1 MTNLVKIETINGM
14 NVVSSRDVADG
25 LGKRHSDVLE
35 SIENIIKNSTT
46 EISVLVIESSY
57 KAKNGKMNKEYLLT
71 KDGFILYMFN
81 IQGYQ
86 DFKLAYIN
94 KFNEMEKV
102 LQNQYYIPQNYSEAL
117 KLAYEQ
123 QEQIQLLNNKIET
136 DRPKVIF
143 AEALEISNNNIL
155 IGDLAKILKQ
165 NGIDIGQ
172 NRLFEYLRSN
182 GYLCSRGEQYNLPTQ
197 KSLELGLFEVKTR
210 TINNPDGS
218 VRVTRTTKVT
228 PKGQSYFINQFKKE
242 YFGN

>member
-1 MTNLVKIETINGM
+1 MNNLVKIETVNGM
-14 NVVSSRDVADG
+14 NVISSRDVADG
-25 LGKRHSDVLE
+25 LGKRHSDVIESLDKILE
-35 SIENIIKNSTT
+35 NGDFRSLII
-46 EISVLVIESSY
+46 LSSY
-57 KAKNGKMNKEYLLT
+57 KVEGQNRKYKEYLLT

-86 DFKLAYIN
+86 DFKMAYIN
-94 KFNEMEKV
+94 KFNEMEKA

-123 QEQIQLLNNKIET
+123 QEQIQLLNSKIEI

-165 NGIDIGQ
+165 NWVEIGQ

-182 GYLCSRGEQYNLPTQ
+182 GYLCSRGEQYNSPTQ
-197 KSLELGLFEVKTR
+197 KSLELDLFEVKTR

-228 PKGQSYFINQFKKE
+228 PKG
-242 YFGN
+242 